1 MAQFTNITI
10 RGRSYQ
16 NLIDIRIE
24 SLYIYIT
31 FPSDEVFA
39 DMSFSDDRK
48 KIIALDEYCNVKE
61 LDLENKTINTIVSKE
76 SLIELD
82 ALRKKSGQQ
91 YVEHER

>member
-1 MAQFTNITI
+1 
-10 RGRSYQ
+10 
-16 NLIDIRIE
+16 
-24 SLYIYIT
+24 
-31 FPSDEVFA
+31 
-39 DMSFSDDRK
+39 MSFSDDRK

-91 YVEHER
+91 YVEHEKKKKKKKIHLTVLTCRRTGIMYFMTCSGMNCQEHNK